1 MNRGSR
7 SSSKGKIARRLNKN
21 IQHLSKNH
29 FLKLKP
35 TDGFESA
42 PPEKLTAWREECCE
56 KALQMKTM
64 DQSVICYC
72 YADADKI
79 VLSGHRVRAK

>member
-1 MNRGSR
+1 MKTYS
-7 SSSKGKIARRLNKN
+7 ICRR
-21 IQHLSKNH
+21 I
-29 FLKLKP
+29 KLQP

-42 PPEKLTAWREECCE
+42 PREKLTEWREECCE

-79 VLSGHRVRAK
+79 VLSGHRSESKVRGKIPDY

>member
-7 SSSKGKIARRLNKN
+7 SSSKGKIARRLNEN
-21 IQHLSKNH
+21 IQHLSKNQV
-29 FLKLKP
+29 
-35 TDGFESA
+35 TADFESA
-42 PPEKLTAWREECCE
+42 PREKLTEWREECCE

-64 DQSVICYC
+64 DQSLICYC